1 MLTLP
6 EIIEK
11 DAVPFVAIRRNVALP
26 FDDEVPGI
34 LAELDARMA
43 ALGVAAAGPIFFKH
57 NIVVMPELEM
67 DFGVPVER
75 PVDPQAAGA
84 AGVISGE
91 LPAGRYAET
100 TYFGHYDNLIAVN
113 GILIDWARYAGHRF
127 DSVVKPDGEHFVC
140 RLETYHNSPDEE
152 PDPAKWKTSVSIK
165 LAD

>member
-11 DAVPFVAIRRNVALP
+11 EAVPFVAIRRKVSLP
-26 FDDEVPGI
+26 FDDEVPRI
-34 LAELDARMA
+34 LAELFAGLDAI
-43 ALGVAAAGPIFFKH
+43 GVAAAGPVSFRH
-57 NIVVMPELEM
+57 NIVVMPELDM
-67 DFGVPVER
+67 DFGVPVAR
-75 PVDPQAAGA
+75 PVDRHAAEAAGLIA
-84 AGVISGE
+84 GE

-127 DSVVKPDGEHFVC
+127 DSVVKPDGEHFAC
-140 RLETYHNSPDEE
+140 RLETYHNSPEEE